1 MKQPAPEFAQ
11 HYLQIAHVLFDDAT
25 SFLCARRFRI
35 RALLLDV
42 GCTVIIVADHHRNS
56 ATKRERAV
64 DADQRP
70 QGLRAAHSQA
80 ATLSAKSFNDPSCRA
95 TVEINEGIASGPIKT
110 SRIRP
115 SAKVPRQENL
125 TQACFDAANRL
136 IPSRSRA
143 EMYTSE
149 MIQYGSLKQGPE
161 APLQH
166 AVEGQLLDLFPQ
178 QDRLVWRAGSA
189 PIGAGKPDIILA
201 GCAPEVVALDH
212 KDVRAK
218 ALLAYLRMARKAKL
232 STMAERLGYDAN
244 SVKRSIEGL
253 LESKIVLSEN
263 DSFRMSDPWK
273 SVLPEIVTI
282 EAKVGDWRRALNQA
296 VRNQLFAHR
305 SFVALPCG
313 VASRAKEDE
322 TFKRYGIGIL
332 SVENCDSVR
341 VLRHAR
347 RATPRI
353 WLYYYLIAS
362 LAAEYFNGA
371 RGAVRSRH

>member
-1 MKQPAPEFAQ
+1 
-11 HYLQIAHVLFDDAT
+11 
-25 SFLCARRFRI
+25 
-35 RALLLDV
+35 
-42 GCTVIIVADHHRNS
+42 
-56 ATKRERAV
+56 
-64 DADQRP
+64 
-70 QGLRAAHSQA
+70 
-80 ATLSAKSFNDPSCRA
+80 
-95 TVEINEGIASGPIKT
+95 
-110 SRIRP
+110 
-115 SAKVPRQENL
+115 
-125 TQACFDAANRL
+125 
-136 IPSRSRA
+136 
-143 EMYTSE
+143 MYTSE
-149 MIQYGSLKQGPE
+149 MIQYGALKPGPE
-161 APLQH
+161 APLQR

-189 PIGAGKPDIILA
+189 PVGAGKPDIILA

-212 KDVRAK
+212 KDARAR

-232 STMAERLGYDAN
+232 TTMSSRLGYDAN
-244 SVKRSIEGL
+244 SVRRSIDSL
-253 LESKIVLSEN
+253 VESGIVLSEN
-263 DSFRMSDPWK
+263 DSFVMSAPWR
-273 SVLPEIVTI
+273 SVLPEIVTV

-305 SFVALPCG
+305 SFVALPSD
-313 VASRAKEDE
+313 VAARAKEDE
-322 TFKRYGIGIL
+322 TFGRYGIGIL